1 MTVAPRYPHLAF
13 VLTLCVVV
21 ALVWAWQPNP
31 LVVVAL
37 CLLPIATLYVLNQTF
52 WLVLLFVVFSFF
64 VSMKPFHSSIL

>member
-1 MTVAPRYPHLAF
+1 MTVTPRYPHLAF

-37 CLLPIATLYVLNQTF
+37 CFGAVVCGVLF
-52 WLVLLFVVFSFF
+52 FSY
-64 VSMKPFHSSIL
+64 P